1 MVKKIRESKG
11 EKTTRRDWH
20 RLFGMFVTAHF
31 ENSPYQVEVE
41 KDLTVKK
48 QLIDVTVVR
57 REAAGSFDRY
67 PDGLEN
73 MAEHN
78 LLSYKSLHESF
89 TVWSLLELAG
99 HYVNYRKQ
107 VSPSFD

>member
-1 MVKKIRESKG
+1 MQYKTRRKKRT
-11 EKTTRRDWH
+11 KTQKQKRDWH
-20 RLFGMFVTAHF
+20 RLFGH
-31 ENSPYQVEVE
+31 QVEVE

-78 LLSYKSLHESF
+78 LSG
-89 TVWSLLELAG
+89 T
-99 HYVNYRKQ
+99 
-107 VSPSFD
+107 

>member
-1 MVKKIRESKG
+1 MRNKPT
-11 EKTTRRDWH
+11 KTQKQKRDWH

-31 ENSPYQVEVE
+31 EHSPYQVEVE

-57 REAAGSFDRY
+57 REAAGNFDRY

-89 TVWSLLELAG
+89 TV
-99 HYVNYRKQ
+99 
-107 VSPSFD
+107 